1 MRVAIALLPLLLL
14 PAAAAAQHR
23 PLRSQDPVPVPAG
36 HVRVEAGIEWLP
48 GRSFPL
54 SGLDGD
60 LWRIPAI
67 GFSIGFGRA
76 ELQVDGGLQALAI
89 ESRDPA
95 APFADELD
103 VDGDVVTDL
112 VDPVVAIKVLMRHEG
127 RLEPAVGV
135 RLATKL
141 PSADASKGIGTDA
154 MDFFVSLLS
163 AKSIGTARIGANVGL
178 GILSVPQTGN
188 RQNDVLM
195 YGAFVV
201 VPLGRGW
208 SAVAEANGRVDV
220 KADTPPGTE
229 DLGQAR
235 LGFRRE
241 GRLRWDAALIVG
253 LASAEP
259 EWGATVGATIEFDAF
274 ENAR

>member
-1 MRVAIALLPLLLL
+1 MRDAIALLPILLL
-14 PAAAAAQHR
+14 PADAAAQHR

-178 GILSVPQTGN
+178 GILSVPRTGN
-188 RQNDVLM
+188 RQNDVLT
-195 YGAFVV
+195 YGGFVV
-201 VPLGRGW
+201 LPLGGRW

-259 EWGATVGATIEFDAF
+259 EWGAAVGATIGFDAF